1 MRRYFA
7 ALVEQAL
14 WSLLNLGVN
23 LALARYAA
31 PEVFGGFVFWANAA
45 FVLSSLQNA
54 LTVCHLQTLS
64 PGDGRSPQR
73 LETERLMHLVNAA
86 FLAVTGA
93 GGLAAALLMPRG
105 SELHAP
111 AAALF
116 LPGFLLQQ
124 YVRALAF
131 SRGRAT
137 AAAVQTGLVLLIA
150 APALAL
156 LARHPAGMDAD
167 SILLAMA
174 GAYGLVGVVAAIQ
187 ATAGQFKGP
196 GPQFRDY
203 VPFAR
208 QSGWIFLGVTTT
220 ELLARIYAFVVAAR
234 YGPAALAMLAAT
246 QLLLRPIPLLAAS
259 WSMAARA
266 DLAAQRDA
274 GRWDRFLR
282 LLGLAL
288 AGGCVVALGWTL
300 AVRLGWNAL
309 SQHVF
314 AGKYADVGWMVLMW
328 GVSSALSFGQVVLN
342 SGLQV
347 LRAFKPLAL
356 ANGAASLAAAAAIV
370 LMVRSFGPPGAV
382 VGTALA
388 QGLEIAV
395 MGVVLARALGSRVRS
410 SHPPA
415 ASLDEVRTS

>member
-1 MRRYFA
+1 MMRRYFA
-7 ALVEQAL
+7 ALVEQGL

-23 LALARYAA
+23 VALARFAA
-31 PEVFGGFVFWANAA
+31 PEAFGGFVFWANAA

-54 LTVCHLQTLS
+54 LTVCHLQTLA

-73 LETERLMHLVNAA
+73 LATERLMHLVNAV
-86 FLAVTGA
+86 FLATTGLGVLVA
-93 GGLAAALLMPRG
+93 VLLMPREG
-105 SELHAP
+105 GLHAP

-116 LPGFLLQQ
+116 LPAFLLQQ

-137 AAAVQTGLVLLIA
+137 AAAVQTGLVLLLA

-156 LARHPAGMDAD
+156 LTRQPAGMSAN
-167 SILLAMA
+167 SILLVMA
-174 GAYGLVGVVAAIQ
+174 AAYGLVGVVTAMR

-196 GPQFRDY
+196 GPRLRDY
-203 VPFAR
+203 APFAR

-220 ELLARIYAFVVAAR
+220 ELLARFYAFVVAAR

-246 QLLLRPIPLLAAS
+246 QLLLRPIPLLASS

-282 LLGLAL
+282 LIGLAL
-288 AGGCVVALGWTL
+288 AGGCVIALGWTL
-300 AVRLGWNAL
+300 AVRLGWNAIAA
-309 SQHVF
+309 HVF
-314 AGKYADVGWMVLMW
+314 AGKYADVGWMVLIW

-347 LRAFKPLAL
+347 LRAFRPLAL

-370 LMVRSFGPPGAV
+370 LMVRSYGPPGAV

-388 QGLEIAV
+388 QGLEIVV
-395 MGVVLARALGSRVRS
+395 MGAVLARALAFRAEGS
-410 SHPPA
+410 PA
-415 ASLDEVRTS
+415 PVAGR